1 MLKLKP
7 SLEIRIRLRILHD
20 TIEELLRSFCP
31 TVSFNAIKK
40 GILEQQLIE
49 RIFIYF
55 INGKGNKVAESI
67 IEIDWDKHFISA
79 KTEGKNIFNIDKNK
93 SLNEQLDDALPIIIE
108 HVEKIKTCLNVQET
122 QIWYSFRSEIRNN
135 KEKYEEACK
144 YCGFPIKNNNN
155 PPNWEENHSKK
166 ISINF
171 SPAEL
176 NELNLIITH
185 YKG

>member
-7 SLEIRIRLRILHD
+7 SLEIRIRLRVLHD
-20 TIEELLRSFCP
+20 TIAELLKSFCP
-31 TVSFNAIKK
+31 TASFNAIKK

-49 RIFIYF
+49 KVFIYF
-55 INGKGNKVAESI
+55 INEKGNKVGESI

-79 KTEGKNIFNIDKNK
+79 KAEDKNIFNIDKNK
-93 SLNEQLDDALPIIIE
+93 SLNEQIDEALPIITE
-108 HVEKIKTCLNVQET
+108 HVKKIGLYLNVQET
-122 QIWYSFRSEIRNN
+122 QIWYSFRPEIRNN
-135 KEKYEEACK
+135 REKYEDACK
-144 YCGFPIKNNNN
+144 YCGFLINNKNT
-155 PPNWEENHSKK
+155 PPNWEENHGKK

-185 YKG
+185 NKE